1 MAKKATILDVAKAAE
16 VSTATV
22 SRVLNNPQSVRKL
35 TRMRVQKAFADTG
48 YSSGALA
55 GVEEAERKEC
65 AAAGRNRM
73 LLMLVPDL
81 RNPFYNDVLDGI
93 RYVASLLN
101 EREIAIHASCENTIK
116 EFASYI
122 WDAKASEKGEDK
134 PVKQMDHCMDAL
146 RYMCYTIIR
155 KPSGIHIL
163 K

>member
-73 LLMLVPDL
+73 LLMLVP
-81 RNPFYNDVLDGI
+81 
-93 RYVASLLN
+93 
-101 EREIAIHASCENTIK
+101 EIGRAH
-116 EFASYI
+116 
-122 WDAKASEKGEDK
+122 
-134 PVKQMDHCMDAL
+134 V
-146 RYMCYTIIR
+146 
-155 KPSGIHIL
+155 
-163 K
+163 